1 MFSAVSRASRRQDRT
16 LSDEDWQQEM
26 EKISP
31 EREHGVDPAQQVL
44 QREEEARLFGQ
55 IQKWLSAR
63 EYQVLMLY
71 LDAYSYEEIAKRLGV
86 SVKTVDNALQR
97 ARKKVSAKLI
107 ESPQNS

>member
-1 MFSAVSRASRRQDRT
+1 MVQNRLQHRSCKGFNRR
-16 LSDEDWQQEM
+16 
-26 EKISP
+26 
-31 EREHGVDPAQQVL
+31 
-44 QREEEARLFGQ
+44 EEARLFGQ